1 MFSTLNFVKAM
12 PLALMLSTAL
22 ANPVPETSPGSDLGK
37 RMIGNDATVLYCVTA
52 DYQSGVLA
60 TYTNGDTRQT
70 VSWKTGNPTT
80 TNAQVVE
87 SNQDWLLYELYRK
100 HTNDAGFWLNI
111 DYHSA
116 GASFTIGYN
125 PTGASNDLGNAGK
138 ASSKSTDHDYLNG
151 RCLNEFGSDFSDVA
165 VEYGSSEL
173 FWNDLDQK
181 LY

>member
-1 MFSTLNFVKAM
+1 ALPFV
-12 PLALMLSTAL
+12 LMLSTAL
-22 ANPVPETSPGSDLGK
+22 AKPVPETSSTSDLGK
-37 RMIGNDATVLYCVTA
+37 RTIGNDATVLYCVTP
-52 DYQSGVLA
+52 DYESGVLA

-111 DYHSA
+111 DFHWA
-116 GASFTIGYN
+116 GASYAIGYN
-125 PTGASNDLGNAGK
+125 PTGDSIDFGDASWT
-138 ASSKSTDHDYLNG
+138 STDPDYLNG
-151 RCLNEFGSDFSDVA
+151 RCLNEFGDDYSSVA
-165 VEYGSSEL
+165 TDYGSIEL
-173 FWNDLDQK
+173 TWNDLDQT